1 MLQLSSETYQSHR
14 TNNEASPAFVD
25 KAGLALL
32 LGRTP
37 RYVEHLVERHL
48 IPFIR
53 IPARKPGIIKGDIN
67 GKTFER
73 AKRGGQL
80 FFCPKKIFAALEKY
94 EVSAETRSDYK
105 KRAQRKSRHELG
117 GMQ

>member
-1 MLQLSSETYQSHR
+1 MLQLSSETYQSHN

-25 KAGLALL
+25 KAGLAIL

-67 GKTFER
+67 GKTYER

-80 FFCPKKIFAALEKY
+80 FFCPKKVITALESFEIKP
-94 EVSAETRSDYK
+94 ELAPDYISRTAR
-105 KRAQRKSRHELG
+105 RAK
-117 GMQ
+117 

>member
-1 MLQLSSETYQSHR
+1 MLQINSETYKSHS

-67 GKTFER
+67 GKTYER

-80 FFCPKKIFAALEKY
+80 FFCPRKVITALESF
-94 EVSAETRSDYK
+94 EVKAEFANDFRSRAARSAK
-105 KRAQRKSRHELG
+105 
-117 GMQ
+117 

>member
-1 MLQLSSETYQSHR
+1 MLQINSETYQSHS
-14 TNNEASPAFVD
+14 TNNETSHAFVD

-53 IPARKPGIIKGDIN
+53 IPARKPGIIKCDIN
-67 GKTFER
+67 GRTFER

-80 FFCPKKIFAALEKY
+80 FFCPRKVITALESF
-94 EVSAETRSDYK
+94 EVKAETNLNYK
-105 KRAQRKSRHELG
+105 TRGHRTFVG
-117 GMQ
+117 GSK

>member
-1 MLQLSSETYQSHR
+1 MLQLSSEAYQPHS
-14 TNNEASPAFVD
+14 TDNEATPAFVD

-67 GKTFER
+67 GKIYER

-80 FFCPKKIFAALEKY
+80 FFCPRKVIAALESF
-94 EVSAETRSDYK
+94 EVKPELTHDYK
-105 KRAQRKSRHELG
+105 SRAARRAK
-117 GMQ
+117 

>member
-1 MLQLSSETYQSHR
+1 MLQLSSETYQSHN
-14 TNNEASPAFVD
+14 NNETSPAFVD

-32 LGRTP
+32 LGRTT

-53 IPARKPGIIKGDIN
+53 VPARKPGIIKGEIN
-67 GKTFER
+67 GKTYER

-80 FFCPKKIFAALEKY
+80 FFCPRKVINALETF
-94 EVSAETRSDYK
+94 EVKPECISNYSSRSARRQND
-105 KRAQRKSRHELG
+105 
-117 GMQ
+117 

>member
-1 MLQLSSETYQSHR
+1 MLQLSSETYQSQN
-14 TNNEASPAFVD
+14 TSNETFPAFVD

-32 LGRTP
+32 LGRTT

-53 IPARKPGIIKGDIN
+53 VPARKPGTIKGEIN
-67 GKTFER
+67 GKTYER

-80 FFCPKKIFAALEKY
+80 FFCPRKVINALETF
-94 EVSAETRSDYK
+94 EVKPECISNY
-105 KRAQRKSRHELG
+105 KSRSARR
-117 GMQ
+117 QND

>member
-1 MLQLSSETYQSHR
+1 MLQLSSETYQSQN
-14 TNNEASPAFVD
+14 TSNETSPAFVD

-32 LGRTP
+32 LGRTT

-53 IPARKPGIIKGDIN
+53 VPARKPGIIKGEIN
-67 GKTFER
+67 GKTYER

-80 FFCPKKIFAALEKY
+80 FFCPRKVFAALEKY
-94 EVSAETRSDYK
+94 EVSPETRSDYK
-105 KRAQRKSRHELG
+105 TRAQRGSECELG
-117 GMQ
+117 GVR

>member
-1 MLQLSSETYQSHR
+1 MLQLSSETCQSQG
-14 TNNEASPAFVD
+14 TNNETFPAFVD

-37 RYVEHLVERHL
+37 RYVEHLVERNL

-67 GKTFER
+67 GKRYER

-80 FFCPKKIFAALEKY
+80 FFCPKKIFAALEQY
-94 EVSAETRSDYK
+94 EVSPETHSGYK
-105 KRAQRKSRHELG
+105 TRGQRKSKCELG
-117 GMQ
+117 GMR

>member
-1 MLQLSSETYQSHR
+1 MLQLSSVAYQPQR

-67 GKTFER
+67 GKIYER

-80 FFCPKKIFAALEKY
+80 FFSPKKIFAALEKY
-94 EVSAETRSDYK
+94 EVSPEAHSDYK
-105 KRAQRKSRHELG
+105 TRAKRAASETRND
-117 GMQ
+117 

>member
-1 MLQLSSETYQSHR
+1 MLQLSSETHQSHS

-67 GKTFER
+67 GKIYER

-80 FFCPKKIFAALEKY
+80 FFCPRKVINALESF
-94 EVSAETRSDYK
+94 EVKAETTLNYKTRS
-105 KRAQRKSRHELG
+105 QRTFVG
-117 GMQ
+117 GSK

>member
-1 MLQLSSETYQSHR
+1 MLQTESHVHQSENLCS
-14 TNNEASPAFVD
+14 EISPAFVD
-25 KAGLALL
+25 KAGLAQL

-53 IPARKPGIIKGDIN
+53 IPARRPGIIRGSIN

-80 FFCPKKIFAALEKY
+80 FFCPGKVFQALERF
-94 EVSAETRSDYK
+94 EVQPEPSNEYRPRGQRRSMEAAK
-105 KRAQRKSRHELG
+105 
-117 GMQ
+117 

>member
-1 MLQLSSETYQSHR
+1 MFHSESQDHQPQ
-14 TNNEASPAFVD
+14 NLGNEIPPAFVD
-25 KAGLALL
+25 KAGLAQL

-53 IPARKPGIIKGDIN
+53 IPARRPGVIKSSIN

-80 FFCPKKIFAALEKY
+80 FFCPGKVFNALERF
-94 EVSAETRSDYK
+94 EVQPGPSNEYKPRRQRNSMETAK
-105 KRAQRKSRHELG
+105 
-117 GMQ
+117 

>member
-1 MLQLSSETYQSHR
+1 MLQINSETHQSHS

-53 IPARKPGIIKGDIN
+53 IPTRKPGIIKGDIN
-67 GKTFER
+67 GKIYER

-80 FFCPKKIFAALEKY
+80 FFCPRKVITALESFEIKADLAHDFRFRAAR
-94 EVSAETRSDYK
+94 SAK
-105 KRAQRKSRHELG
+105 
-117 GMQ
+117 

>member
-1 MLQLSSETYQSHR
+1 MLQLSSEAYQPHS
-14 TNNEASPAFVD
+14 TDNEATPAFVD

-67 GKTFER
+67 GKIYER

-80 FFCPKKIFAALEKY
+80 FFCPRKVITALDAF
-94 EVSAETRSDYK
+94 EVKAETTLNYK
-105 KRAQRKSRHELG
+105 TRGHG
-117 GMQ
+117 GSAGGSK

>member
-1 MLQLSSETYQSHR
+1 MLQLSSETYQSHN
-14 TNNEASPAFVD
+14 NNETSPAFVD

-32 LGRTP
+32 LGRTT

-53 IPARKPGIIKGDIN
+53 VPARKPGIIKGEIN
-67 GKTFER
+67 GKAYER

-80 FFCPKKIFAALEKY
+80 FFCPRKVINALETF
-94 EVSAETRSDYK
+94 EVKPECISNYSSRSARRQND
-105 KRAQRKSRHELG
+105 
-117 GMQ
+117 